1 MKLVYRPKW
10 AFSEIGRKLG
20 WKVYCHDGRVV
31 VIKSMW
37 SQALSTESQFCKAVV
52 AAGYLTETQ
61 MQHASRRYR
70 LGKSIQGGVIFWQI
84 DQEDRIHDGKVM
96 YYKMDCHRDKSRHPN
111 WVSSLISKRNHWEKG
126 QSSHCLFGL
135 HLLYDEQYELSDYDG
150 LGIEAWIKCMKT
162 KFSAVNGSRF
172 RVKGESLV
180 KGYGLKVN
188 GESAVNGSRFRVK
201 GESAVKGYGLKVK
214 GESAVNGSRFRVKGE
229 SLVKGYGLKVSDNCQ
244 FYILNSQLTKS
255 VAVVEAEKS
264 AVILS
269 EHFPEYLWMATG
281 GLGEVQAEK
290 FRPLRGRKVIF
301 FPDTD
306 PDGTAYRRWYEAA
319 QEVQRQLWWE
329 DSPPIYVSPILEERA
344 TAEQK
349 ERKIDLVDFLFEKVS
364 RLVV

>member
-84 DQEDRIHDGKVM
+84 DQEDRIHDGKLM

-172 RVKGESLV
+172 RG
-180 KGYGLKVN
+180 
-188 GESAVNGSRFRVK
+188 
-201 GESAVKGYGLKVK
+201 
-214 GESAVNGSRFRVKGE
+214 KGE
-229 SLVKGYGLKVSDNCQ
+229 SLVKGYGLKVSGESAEKGYGLKVNG
-244 FYILNSQLTKS
+244 YGMRS

-306 PDGTAYRRWYEAA
+306 LDGTAYRRWYEAA

-349 ERKIDLVDFLFEKVS
+349 ERKIDLVDFINEK
-364 RLVV
+364 

>member
-135 HLLYDEQYELSDYDG
+135 HLLYEEQYELSDYDG

-162 KFSAVNGSRF
+162 RF
-172 RVKGESLV
+172 SLV
-180 KGYGLKVN
+180 Q
-188 GESAVNGSRFRVK
+188 
-201 GESAVKGYGLKVK
+201 
-214 GESAVNGSRFRVKGE
+214 GSRFRVKGE
-229 SLVKGYGLKVSDNCQ
+229 SLVKGYGLKVSGESEVNGSR
-244 FYILNSQLTKS
+244 FRVKNNNFPFSILHSQLTKS

-269 EHFPEYLWMATG
+269 EHCLEYLWMATG
-281 GLGEVQAEK
+281 GLGEIQAEK

-349 ERKIDLVDFLFEKVS
+349 ERKIDLVDFINEK
-364 RLVV
+364 

>member
-172 RVKGESLV
+172 RVKNNNFPFS
-180 KGYGLKVN
+180 
-188 GESAVNGSRFRVK
+188 
-201 GESAVKGYGLKVK
+201 
-214 GESAVNGSRFRVKGE
+214 
-229 SLVKGYGLKVSDNCQ
+229 
-244 FYILNSQLTKS
+244 ILNSQLTKA

>member
-172 RVKGESLV
+172 RVKGESAVKGYGLKV
-180 KGYGLKVN
+180 SGESAEKGYGLKVN
-188 GESAVNGSRFRVK
+188 G
-201 GESAVKGYGLKVK
+201 YGMR
-214 GESAVNGSRFRVKGE
+214 A
-229 SLVKGYGLKVSDNCQ
+229 
-244 FYILNSQLTKS
+244 

-349 ERKIDLVDFLFEKVS
+349 ERKIDLVDFINEK
-364 RLVV
+364 

>member
-172 RVKGESLV
+172 RVKGESAV
-180 KGYGLKVN
+180 NGYGLKVN
-188 GESAVNGSRFRVK
+188 G
-201 GESAVKGYGLKVK
+201 YGMR
-214 GESAVNGSRFRVKGE
+214 A
-229 SLVKGYGLKVSDNCQ
+229 
-244 FYILNSQLTKS
+244 

-349 ERKIDLVDFLFEKVS
+349 ERKIDLVDFINEK
-364 RLVV
+364 

>member
-172 RVKGESLV
+172 RVKGATAV
-180 KGYGLKVN
+180 GGYRL
-188 GESAVNGSRFRVK
+188 A
-201 GESAVKGYGLKVK
+201 
-214 GESAVNGSRFRVKGE
+214 
-229 SLVKGYGLKVSDNCQ
+229 VSDNCQ
-244 FYILNSQLTKS
+244 FYILHSQLTKS

-349 ERKIDLVDFLFEKVS
+349 ERKIDLVDFINEK
-364 RLVV
+364 

>member
-172 RVKGESLV
+172 RVKGES
-180 KGYGLKVN
+180 
-188 GESAVNGSRFRVK
+188 AVNGSRFRVK
-201 GESAVKGYGLKVK
+201 GESAEKGYGLKV
-214 GESAVNGSRFRVKGE
+214 N
-229 SLVKGYGLKVSDNCQ
+229 GYGMRA
-244 FYILNSQLTKS
+244 

-344 TAEQK
+344 TSEQK
-349 ERKIDLVDFLFEKVS
+349 ERKIDLVDFINE
-364 RLVV
+364 

>member
-70 LGKSIQGGVIFWQI
+70 LGKSIQDGVIFWQI

-180 KGYGLKVN
+180 KGYGLKVS
-188 GESAVNGSRFRVK
+188 GESA
-201 GESAVKGYGLKVK
+201 EKGYGLKV
-214 GESAVNGSRFRVKGE
+214 N
-229 SLVKGYGLKVSDNCQ
+229 GYGMRA
-244 FYILNSQLTKS
+244 

>member
-172 RVKGESLV
+172 RVKGESAV
-180 KGYGLKVN
+180 KGYG
-188 GESAVNGSRFRVK
+188 FRVN
-201 GESAVKGYGLKVK
+201 GESAVKGYGLKV
-214 GESAVNGSRFRVKGE
+214 N
-229 SLVKGYGLKVSDNCQ
+229 GYGMRA
-244 FYILNSQLTKS
+244 

-349 ERKIDLVDFLFEKVS
+349 ERKIDLVDFINEK
-364 RLVV
+364 

>member
-180 KGYGLKVN
+180 KGYGLKVS
-188 GESAVNGSRFRVK
+188 GESA
-201 GESAVKGYGLKVK
+201 EKGYGLKV
-214 GESAVNGSRFRVKGE
+214 N
-229 SLVKGYGLKVSDNCQ
+229 GYGMRA
-244 FYILNSQLTKS
+244 

-329 DSPPIYVSPILEERA
+329 GSPPIYVSPILEERA

-349 ERKIDLVDFLFEKVS
+349 ERKIDLVDFINEK
-364 RLVV
+364 

>member
-172 RVKGESLV
+172 RVKGESAV

-188 GESAVNGSRFRVK
+188 G
-201 GESAVKGYGLKVK
+201 YGMR
-214 GESAVNGSRFRVKGE
+214 A
-229 SLVKGYGLKVSDNCQ
+229 
-244 FYILNSQLTKS
+244 

>member
-162 KFSAVNGSRF
+162 RS
-172 RVKGESLV
+172 E
-180 KGYGLKVN
+180 KGYGLKVS

-201 GESAVKGYGLKVK
+201 GESAEKGYGLKV
-214 GESAVNGSRFRVKGE
+214 N
-229 SLVKGYGLKVSDNCQ
+229 GYGMRA
-244 FYILNSQLTKS
+244 

-349 ERKIDLVDFLFEKVS
+349 ERKIDLVDFINEK
-364 RLVV
+364 

>member
-172 RVKGESLV
+172 RVKGESAVKGYGLKV
-180 KGYGLKVN
+180 SGESAEKGYGLKVN
-188 GESAVNGSRFRVK
+188 G
-201 GESAVKGYGLKVK
+201 YGMR
-214 GESAVNGSRFRVKGE
+214 A
-229 SLVKGYGLKVSDNCQ
+229 
-244 FYILNSQLTKS
+244 

>member
-180 KGYGLKVN
+180 KGYGLKVS
-188 GESAVNGSRFRVK
+188 GESA
-201 GESAVKGYGLKVK
+201 EKGYGLKV
-214 GESAVNGSRFRVKGE
+214 N
-229 SLVKGYGLKVSDNCQ
+229 GYGMRA
-244 FYILNSQLTKS
+244 

-349 ERKIDLVDFLFEKVS
+349 ERKIDLVDFINEK
-364 RLVV
+364 